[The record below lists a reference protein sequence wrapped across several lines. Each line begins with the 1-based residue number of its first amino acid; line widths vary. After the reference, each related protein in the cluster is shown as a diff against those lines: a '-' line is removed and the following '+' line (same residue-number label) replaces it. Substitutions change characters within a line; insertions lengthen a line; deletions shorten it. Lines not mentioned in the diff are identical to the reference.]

1 MNKENLN
8 RRDFMKTSAATLA
21 VAAAGSAFQ
30 NVHAAGSDRIK
41 VGVIGIGGRGL
52 GAALNCTDADP
63 GIQIV
68 AIGDAFEDHL
78 MDAYD
83 KLKNGFVGWRGAEV
97 PPRGK
102 QLKVPKDQLFYGLD
116 AFKKV
121 LECDID
127 MVIMASPPHFR
138 PMHFKAAI
146 EAGKHVFM
154 EKPVAVCPTGARSI
168 METAKLADE
177 KGLSVVTGTQRRHSS
192 PYLEMIKRI
201 QDGDIGEVVSAQA
214 YWLGGPPWWEK
225 GPQLYHKKFVEN
237 WSDLEYQI
245 RNWFH
250 YIRFSGDI
258 IVEQHVHNLDIVN
271 WGIDALPVSAVGMGG
286 NQRRKGPGYGNIY
299 DHFAIQYEYPN
310 GVQVTSMCR
319 QFADAANRVSE
330 MLIGTKGVASSW
342 GSSAK
347 IEGSK
352 SWEFEGEATNA
363 YVQEHIDLI
372 ASIRGET
379 ERLNEANRVAESTMT
394 ALLGRTAAYTG
405 RAINY
410 SWLQK
415 KSQLNYLLPK
425 YEFGVEIPEEPVPVP
440 GDRKLM

>member
-1 MNKENLN
+1 MNNPCLN
-8 RRDFMKTSAATLA
+8 RRDFMKTSAATVA
-21 VAAAGSAFQ
+21 VAAAGTAFQ

-41 VGVIGIGGRGL
+41 VGVIGCGSRGT

-68 AIGDAFEDHL
+68 AMGDVFEDHL
-78 MDAYD
+78 MASYK
-83 KLKNGFVGWRGAEV
+83 KLKDGFTGWRGEEV
-97 PPRGK
+97 RPRGK
-102 QLKVPKDQLFYGLD
+102 QLKVSKDQLFTGLD
-116 AFKKV
+116 AYKKV

-138 PMHFKAAI
+138 PIHFKAAV

-177 KGLSVVTGTQRRHSS
+177 KGLSVVAGTQRRHSA

-201 QDGDIGEVVSAQA
+201 QDGDIGDVVSAQA
-214 YWLGGPPWWEK
+214 CWLGGPPWWEK
-225 GPQLYHKKFVEN
+225 GPELYHKKFVEK
-237 WSDLEYQI
+237 WTDLEYQI

-250 YIRFSGDI
+250 FIRFSGDI
-258 IVEQHVHNLDIVN
+258 IVEQHIHNLDIVN
-271 WGIDALPVSAVGMGG
+271 WGIGALPVSAVGMGG
-286 NQRRKGPGYGNIY
+286 NQRRKGHGYGNIY
-299 DHFAIQYEYPN
+299 DHFAVQYEYPN

-319 QFADAANRVSE
+319 QYPDAANRVSE
-330 MLIGTKGVASSW
+330 MIIGTKGVASSW

-347 IEGSK
+347 IEGAK
-352 SWEFEGEATNA
+352 PFEFKGEAPDMM
-363 YVQEHIDLI
+363 VQEHKDLI

-379 ERLNEANRVAESTMT
+379 ERLNDGQRIAESTMT
-394 ALLGRTAAYTG
+394 VLLGRTTAYTG

-410 SWLQK
+410 SWMLN
-415 KSQLNYLLPK
+415 KSQLDYLLPE
-425 YEFGVEIPEEPVPVP
+425 YEFDVEIPEEPVPGQV
-440 GDRKLM
+440 KLL